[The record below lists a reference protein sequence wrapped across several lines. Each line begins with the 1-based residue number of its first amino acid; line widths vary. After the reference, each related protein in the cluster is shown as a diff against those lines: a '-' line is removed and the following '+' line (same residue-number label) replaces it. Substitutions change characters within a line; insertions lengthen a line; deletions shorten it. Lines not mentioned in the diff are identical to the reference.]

1 MRLTLEQQTLVEK
14 NHNLIYAMLHK
25 YKLPIDDYY
34 GIAAIGLC
42 NAALAY
48 DPTKGKFSTFACRV
62 MINELFGEIRR
73 ENAKKRGKRK
83 TISMDS
89 DNGERLVGNIPSYDD
104 LEERAMCLDALAEVA
119 KLPPKQREVVA
130 MLIEGYTYQEI
141 SERTGYSCTA
151 VGTIFSDLGEIF
163 AKCV

>member
-1 MRLTLEQQTLVEK
+1 MQLTLEQQTLVEK
-14 NHNLIYAMLHK
+14 NHNLIYAILHK
-25 YKLPIDDYY
+25 YKLPVDDYY
-34 GIAAIGLC
+34 GVAAIGLC

-48 DPTKGKFSTFACRV
+48 DPGKGKFSTFACRV

-89 DNGERLVGNIPSYDD
+89 YKGERLVKSIPARDD
-104 LEERAMCLDALAEVA
+104 LEQRAMFLDAIEQI
-119 KLPPKQREVVA
+119 KELPPKQREVVA

-151 VGTIFSDLGEIF
+151 VGTIFRDLGEIF